1 MFQSE
6 GEKLS
11 LQKIQS
17 DKNYRAG
24 VNQALAVL
32 PMKHLFKF
40 KTPQNVRPAT
50 ILTNIFL
57 KTPEEQLFS
66 V

>member
-1 MFQSE
+1 
-6 GEKLS
+6 
-11 LQKIQS
+11 
-17 DKNYRAG
+17 
-24 VNQALAVL
+24 
-32 PMKHLFKF
+32 MKYLFKF

-50 ILTNIFL
+50 ILKNIFL